1 MSIELP
7 RTWKLTIMQEKDRA
21 LEKSLFDKNT
31 RLLQVLEKDLPI
43 DKFDNEEDLL
53 YLETQPRKINK
64 HQIFLT
70 MYLEF
75 IIN

>member
-7 RTWKLTIMQEKDRA
+7 RTWKLTIIQEKDRA

-31 RLLQVLEKDLPI
+31 RLLQVLKKDLPI
-43 DKFDNEEDLL
+43 NKFGSGEDLL

-64 HQIFLT
+64 HQVFFPCI
-70 MYLEF
+70 LELL
-75 IIN
+75 